1 MTGRQLIPVGILAV
15 AAGIGLT
22 RAATRGDDGFIAEVG
37 TLSAF
42 EVRVGDCFDDGA
54 FMGNEVQDI
63 PAVPCAE
70 PHDNEVYATFDMPGD
85 EWPGDDAADQLA
97 MAECYDRFKA
107 AIGKPYKDSVIDFTT
122 MYPSERSWNQGGDRE
137 VVCIAFHMDLKKLT
151 ETVRDS
157 GI

>member
-1 MTGRQLIPVGILAV
+1 MTARQLIPAGILA
-15 AAGIGLT
+15 AAIGIGLT
-22 RAATRGDDGFIAEVG
+22 QAATRRDDGLIAEAG

-42 EVRVGDCFDDGA
+42 EVGVGDCFDDGA
-54 FMGNEVQDI
+54 FMGDEVRDI

-70 PHDNEVYATFDMPGD
+70 PHDNEVYATFDMPGV
-85 EWPGDDAADQLA
+85 EWPGDDVLDQLA

-107 AIGKPYKDSVIDFTT
+107 AIGKSYEDSLIDFTT

-137 VVCIAFHMDLKKLT
+137 VVCIAFRMDLEKLT
-151 ETVRDS
+151 ETVRNS

>member
-1 MTGRQLIPVGILAV
+1 MKARQLIPVGILA
-15 AAGIGLT
+15 AAVGIGLT
-22 RAATRGDDGFIAEVG
+22 KAATRGGDEFIAETE

-63 PAVPCAE
+63 PAVPCSE
-70 PHDNEVYATFDMPGD
+70 PHDNEVYATFDMPED
-85 EWPGDDAADQLA
+85 KWPGDAAADQAA
-97 MAECYDRFKA
+97 MAVCYDRFKA

-137 VVCIAFHMDLKKLT
+137 VVCIAFRMDLEKLT
-151 ETVRDS
+151 ETVRNS